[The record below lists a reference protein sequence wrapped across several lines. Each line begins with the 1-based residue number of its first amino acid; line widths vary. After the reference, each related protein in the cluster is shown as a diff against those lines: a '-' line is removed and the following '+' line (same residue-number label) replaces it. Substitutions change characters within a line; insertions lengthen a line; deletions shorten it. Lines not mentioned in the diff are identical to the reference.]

1 MISLYVRNLV
11 IYLII
16 SSLALNLNPGKAYKK
31 QINFFCG
38 LVIVLIAIEPIKYL
52 FNLNE
57 FNLDSVIGK
66 YDQYLEVSKL
76 SYDDEN
82 TNRYYGMSLEEGIKD
97 MFTKEKYSVNDVRII
112 LNKYS
117 EVLRCEI
124 VISKEVNSENCEKIK
139 KTINEVY
146 KIEID
151 NIYILKR

>member
-52 FNLNE
+52 FNLKE

-66 YDQYLEVSKL
+66 YDQYLDVSKL